1 MNALFSAGLRL
12 PTAFWC
18 KTLFIV
24 GLCAASETCNAVAQ
38 DYVLLHNG
46 NVIEGTATSI
56 GSYVIIA
63 RGDGNELRL
72 DARQV
77 RHSAS
82 SLQELHRYRQQQCQY
97 PNVASYQDDAR
108 WCFRHQLFV
117 EMENSLDAA
126 DSLDPT
132 HPETL
137 RLRRQLT
144 SVTNRIHDAESD
156 DEASDQKQLAPA
168 PGRAVISVVS
178 PNVKRTQTDDA
189 VETELAEMSLSFLA
203 VAYFSNRVQPLLINR
218 CGNTGCHRSPSETK
232 WELTHMGSHV
242 RPPSRMTKL
251 NLLATLSVVNRS
263 GGQESD
269 LLTYATMVHGG
280 KNEAPL
286 KRGDHA
292 SIESLHEWIK
302 EVSRF
307 EDTGDA
313 ILLTELPELSRD
325 VTQVATAKFPSKSA
339 QPQDASVRQ
348 VIHWDAETT
357 VPLSDTIAKPVIH
370 TIKSATQASGNLT
383 RPTRLPTVDNPFDPE
398 IFNRRYRGD
407 TVDNKRDK

>member
-1 MNALFSAGLRL
+1 MNTLFPAYLSS
-12 PTAFWC
+12 PTVFWC
-18 KTLFIV
+18 KTLLIA
-24 GLCAASETCNAVAQ
+24 GICAASATCNTIAQ
-38 DYVLLHNG
+38 EFVLLHNG
-46 NVIEGTATSI
+46 NVIEGTATSN
-56 GSYVIIA
+56 GSHVIID

-82 SLQELHRYRQQQCQY
+82 SLLELHRYRLQQCRY

-117 EMENSLDAA
+117 EMKDSLDAA

-137 RLRRQLT
+137 RLRRQLA
-144 SVTNRIHDAESD
+144 SVTSRIHDAESD
-156 DEASDQKQLAPA
+156 DEASDQKRLAPA
-168 PGRAVISVVS
+168 AGRVVISVV
-178 PNVKRTQTDDA
+178 PQNVQRPQAEDVA
-189 VETELAEMSLSFLA
+189 ETELAKANLSFQA

-251 NLLATLSVVNRS
+251 NLLTTLSIVNRS

-269 LLTYATMVHGG
+269 LLTYATMAHGG
-280 KNEAPL
+280 RNEAPL
-286 KRGDHA
+286 KRGDHT
-292 SIESLHEWIK
+292 SVESLHEWIK

-307 EDTGDA
+307 EDTEDA
-313 ILLTELPELSRD
+313 VLLTELPELSGD
-325 VTQVATAKFPSKSA
+325 VTQVATAKFPSNLAK
-339 QPQDASVRQ
+339 PKDAPVRQ
-348 VIHWDAETT
+348 VTHWDVEAP
-357 VPLSDTIAKPVIH
+357 VAISDTIAKPVIH
-370 TIKSATQASGNLT
+370 TAKSALETNGNRT
-383 RPTRLPTVDNPFDPE
+383 RPTRLPTVANPFDPE

-407 TVDNKRDK
+407 AVDNNRDK